1 VTQIILFSLSA
12 VYSFVWFLR
21 WATDRVKN
29 RMWAQLGWFSGLVC
43 VGSVAGA
50 VAWGANMQANSFR
63 NESSVPGISERQR
76 LAALASSARWQT
88 VFFVFYPIEFLCF
101 IVAKLMLMNRL
112 ASNAARSLQTHAHA
126 QEQGDGR
133 SDRVSVGALVRV
145 YRVIAAAVVTCSVG
159 IMVAEYVA
167 SAFSSQLAHTSDQA
181 AASCDQQGRQTATC
195 SSYVLQIIDIASK
208 QANAHSVEAVLETA
222 TLLLITAAYLVL
234 VPLSVALFRRSERVG
249 ALALV
254 AVAARTHAGDGRIEA
269 AAAIVDET
277 ITAAVQ
283 QRRRLVIAC
292 FVVLITFP
300 ARVVF
305 ELMFAY
311 AAFNDPANPTCK
323 GLCEPCQS
331 NRFLML
337 LWLAYTPEFQPFVVA
352 LSSPLPLFVS
362 LWIITGAHAQAYAIS
377 LNILRAR
384 LGR

>member
-1 VTQIILFSLSA
+1 M
-12 VYSFVWFLR
+12 WFLR

-50 VAWGANMQANSFR
+50 VAWGASMQANSFR
-63 NESSVPGISERQR
+63 YEVSVPGISERQR
-76 LAALASSARWQT
+76 HAALASSARWLT
-88 VFFVFYPIEFLCF
+88 VFFVVYPVEFLCF

-112 ASNAARSLQTHAHA
+112 ASNAARNLQTHAQE

-159 IMVAEYVA
+159 IMVAYDVA
-167 SAFSSQLAHTSDQA
+167 GAFSSQLADTSDQA
-181 AASCDQQGRQTATC
+181 AASCDEQGRQTATC
-195 SSYVLQIIDIASK
+195 SSFILQLLDIASK
-208 QANAHSVEAVLETA
+208 QANAVSVKSVLETVA
-222 TLLLITAAYLVL
+222 LLLITAAYLVL
-234 VPLSVALFRRSERVG
+234 VPLSVALFRRAERVG
-249 ALALV
+249 AHALV

-277 ITAAVQ
+277 ITAAAQ

-292 FVVLITFP
+292 VVVLVTFP
-300 ARVVF
+300 ARAVY

-311 AAFNDPANPTCK
+311 AAFNDPANPTCH
-323 GLCEPCQS
+323 GACAPCQS

-337 LWLAYTPEFQPFVVA
+337 AWFAYTPEFQPFVVA

-384 LGR
+384 LRR